1 MNINKLRIIEMKR
14 YIKPN
19 TDVTTVMFE
28 GNLLAGTNQVL
39 QVKSESYTEGG
50 ITLGGKEN
58 ETISSGSV
66 WDEEE

>member
-1 MNINKLRIIEMKR
+1 MKK

-28 GNLLAGTNQVL
+28 GNLLAGTNQNL
-39 QVKSESYTEGG
+39 QFKGESYSNTGG
-50 ITLGGKEN
+50 ITLGGKEE
-58 ETISSGSV
+58 ETISSTSV

>member
-1 MNINKLRIIEMKR
+1 MKR

-28 GNLLAGTNQVL
+28 GNLLTGTNQVL
-39 QVKSESYTEGG
+39 QVKSGSYSEGGG
-50 ITLGGKEN
+50 ITLGGKEE
-58 ETISSGSV
+58 ETISSTSV